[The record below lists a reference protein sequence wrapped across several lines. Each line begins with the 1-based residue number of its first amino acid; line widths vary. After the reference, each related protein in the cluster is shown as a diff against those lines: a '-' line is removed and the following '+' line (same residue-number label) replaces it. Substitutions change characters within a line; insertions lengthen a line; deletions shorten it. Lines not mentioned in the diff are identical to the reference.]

1 MAALPGLVTRELP
14 GARTVVLTVNVRN
27 QVARQ
32 LYLRHGFTD
41 TGELYLGGSAGP
53 QHVLRLVLP

>member
-1 MAALPGLVTRELP
+1 
-14 GARTVVLTVNVRN
+14 VVLTVNVRN

-41 TGELYLGGSAGP
+41 TGKLYLGGSAGP
-53 QHVLRLVLP
+53 QNVLRLVLP